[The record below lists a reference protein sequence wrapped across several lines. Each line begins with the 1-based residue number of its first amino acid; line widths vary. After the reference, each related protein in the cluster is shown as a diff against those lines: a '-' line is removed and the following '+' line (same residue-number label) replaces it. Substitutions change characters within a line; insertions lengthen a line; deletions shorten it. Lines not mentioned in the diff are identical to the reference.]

1 MTKKAEKT
9 IASEAAH
16 TPMMQQFL
24 RIKAEHPNHLLFY
37 RMGDFY
43 ELFFEDAK
51 RAAALLDIT
60 LTARGKSGGE
70 DIPMCGVP
78 YHAAES
84 YLARLIRKGES
95 VAICEQVG
103 DPATSKGPVKREV
116 VRVITPGTLSDD
128 ALLDQNRDNLIL
140 SLHQGKD
147 AIGIAYIE
155 LSAGL
160 FRVLEVPDRE
170 NLAAELARLQPAET
184 LFSQG
189 SALEELVTSASIRE
203 LAPWDFDFETACKDL
218 NRHFGTQDLA
228 GFGCEHLSAAL
239 CAAGALLRYVKDTQR
254 HELQHLSSLSHEQ
267 HSDAVIMDPSTRR
280 NLEIDINLQGG
291 EENTLYSVMNTC
303 KTSMGAR
310 LLRREMLRPL
320 ADRARIEARL
330 DAIETLMQNFLE
342 SDVRTALAHVGDMD
356 RILTRVALRSAR
368 PRDLT
373 RLRQSLDCVPVLKDL
388 LDSVNDSYLR
398 SLVDDL
404 GDFSETTDLLYRAV
418 IDNPPVVIREGGV
431 IAPGFN
437 ADLDELRGLSSKA
450 GDYLVQLE
458 TQEREKTGLSTLK
471 VAYNRVHGYYIE
483 LSKSQA
489 EQAPIEY
496 QRRQTLKNVERFI
509 TPELKAFEDKAL
521 SAKSRALALEKELYD
536 SLLDELNTLL
546 APLKRCAGALAMF
559 DMLGCLAERAQ
570 ALRLSRP
577 KFSEERMFEI
587 AQGRHLVVEQ
597 VSDAPFIANDLLL
610 NTQREML
617 LITGPNMG
625 GKSTYMRQTA
635 LIALLAHVGSF
646 VPAEAVL
653 ISPIDRIFTRIG
665 SSDDLAGG
673 RSTFMVEMTDTA
685 NILNNATARSLV
697 LMDEIGRGTS
707 TFDGLSLA
715 WACAKQLAEQIHAF
729 TLFSTHYFELT
740 ELPAQC
746 PNMVNVH
753 LGAQEHNDQIIFMHS
768 VKEGPASQSFG
779 LQVAKLAGLP
789 IHVISAAR
797 TKLKELET
805 LPQTQTSSAAV
816 PPLMQP
822 DLFADDRFETLKAE
836 IDALDLNQMTP
847 IDALLALSQLKSKLV
862 P

>member
-1 MTKKAEKT
+1 MS
-9 IASEAAH
+9 ASSQAAAASIDQH

-24 RIKAEHPNHLLFY
+24 RIKAEHPKHLLFY

-43 ELFFEDAK
+43 ELFFDDAV
-51 RAAALLDIT
+51 RAASLLDIT

-116 VRVITPGTLSDD
+116 VRIITPGTLSDE
-128 ALLDQNRDNLIL
+128 ALLDQSRDNLIL
-140 SLHQGKD
+140 AIHQGKD
-147 AIGIAYIE
+147 SIGVAYIE
-155 LSAGL
+155 LSAGI
-160 FRVLEVPDRE
+160 FKVLEVADRE
-170 NLAAELARLQPAET
+170 LLAAELSRLQPAEV
-184 LFSQG
+184 LYAQSSG
-189 SALEELVTSASIRE
+189 ISDLVTSKSVRE
-203 LAPWDFDFETACKDL
+203 LPPWDFEPESAEREL

-228 GFGCEHLSAAL
+228 GFGCSELTQAA

-254 HELQHLSSLSHEQ
+254 DELTHLTSLSHEQ
-267 HSDAVIMDPSTRR
+267 NSDAVLMDPSTRR

-291 EENTLYSVMNTC
+291 EDNTLYSVLNTC
-303 KTSMGAR
+303 KTPMGAR
-310 LLRREMLRPL
+310 LLRRELLRPM
-320 ADRARIEARL
+320 AKRPAIERRL
-330 DAIETLMQNFLE
+330 DALSAIIDNMRDGDLRL
-342 SDVRTALAHVGDMD
+342 ALAGVGDMD

-373 RLRQSLDCVPVLKDL
+373 RLRQSLHCVPPLQQILEHINDSVLTDICLNLGDFQALRDL
-388 LDSVNDSYLR
+388 LDH
-398 SLVDDL
+398 
-404 GDFSETTDLLYRAV
+404 AI

-437 ADLDELRGLSSKA
+437 PDLDELRGLSTQA
-450 GDYLVQLE
+450 GDYLLELE
-458 TQEREKTGLSTLK
+458 TRERERTGISTLK

-483 LSKSQA
+483 MSKAQA
-489 EQAPIEY
+489 EQAPVDY

-521 SAKSRALALEKELYD
+521 SAKSRALALEKELYEEVLTTLNAELLPLR
-536 SLLDELNTLL
+536 SCAEALALLDLL
-546 APLKRCAGALAMF
+546 A
-559 DMLGCLAERAQ
+559 CLAERAQ
-570 ALRLSRP
+570 ALRLARP
-577 KFSEERMFEI
+577 TFDDERIFEVN
-587 AQGRHLVVEQ
+587 QGRHLVVEQ
-597 VSDAPFIANDLLL
+597 VSESPFIANDLLL
-610 NTQREML
+610 NNQREML

-625 GKSTYMRQTA
+625 GKSTYMRQIA
-635 LIALLAHVGSF
+635 LIALMAHVGSY
-646 VPAEAVL
+646 VPAVAAHL
-653 ISPIDRIFTRIG
+653 STIDRIFTRIG

-685 NILNNATARSLV
+685 NILNNATSNSLV

-715 WACAKQLAEQIHAF
+715 WATARRLADHIHCF

-740 ELPAQC
+740 ELPSLC
-746 PNMVNVH
+746 PNMINVH
-753 LGAQEHNDQIIFMHS
+753 LGAQEHNDGIVFMHT
-768 VKEGPASQSFG
+768 VREGAASQSFG

-789 IHVISAAR
+789 ANVIQAAK
-797 TKLKELET
+797 TKLAELEQGSKQAKAST
-805 LPQTQTSSAAV
+805 PAVYQAA
-816 PPLMQP
+816 
-822 DLFADDRFETLKAE
+822 LFADEAS
-836 IDALDLNQMTP
+836 DAVKEALQQLNPDQMTP
-847 IDALLALSQLKSKLV
+847 IEALVALSQLKSKLV